1 MRYFLGTIGALLGA
15 FIGAIPWVLA
25 YVFGNVIY
33 ALLSIIIVVC
43 AFYGY
48 KITKAKMD
56 KKLPIILAIVSFVVI
71 TVVMLII
78 IPLILMHKSEIPL
91 TWEYF
96 KAIYAEQEYITAF
109 IKDYI
114 ISLLFCAIVIGGII
128 VNLNKQIK
136 HGVAE
141 KDIKIVTQG
150 VENDKFS
157 KEDIE
162 KARDVFEAND
172 ALGKK
177 HTITKELI
185 IEELQKEFGT
195 QKGIEIFEYL
205 KIEGVIK
212 KKTNKYYFSEKAEKS
227 PYYRYGP
234 TSLKVFIVVLVIA
247 TILALAIVFYE
258 DKYQENNTNT
268 INGVNLGN
276 IESGKVISSYKI
288 ENTDI
293 TLEFDQDMML
303 LSKDQIAA
311 YIGTEYAN
319 MYECMITDETF
330 SKMLIVL
337 QYSKDEFEE
346 GYTAK
351 QYMEDAAALEED
363 SSVTVEEKQIS
374 GHTFAYMKTEYPV
387 DEEYSYF
394 IEDYVYDAGDNFVC
408 IVFQCYS
415 NEEVSI
421 QNTIK

>member
-56 KKLPIILAIVSFVVI
+56 KKLPIILAIVSFIVI

-227 PYYRYGP
+227 PYYRYGL

-293 TLEFDQDMML
+293 TLEFD
-303 LSKDQIAA
+303 
-311 YIGTEYAN
+311 
-319 MYECMITDETF
+319 
-330 SKMLIVL
+330 
-337 QYSKDEFEE
+337 
-346 GYTAK
+346 
-351 QYMEDAAALEED
+351 
-363 SSVTVEEKQIS
+363 
-374 GHTFAYMKTEYPV
+374 
-387 DEEYSYF
+387 
-394 IEDYVYDAGDNFVC
+394 
-408 IVFQCYS
+408 
-415 NEEVSI
+415 
-421 QNTIK
+421 

>member
-56 KKLPIILAIVSFVVI
+56 KKLPIILAIVSFIVI

-227 PYYRYGP
+227 PYYRYGL

-276 IESGKVISSYKI
+276 IESGKVINSYKI

-303 LSKDQIAA
+303 LSKDQIAT

-363 SSVTVEEKQIS
+363 SSATVEEKQIS

>member
-56 KKLPIILAIVSFVVI
+56 KKLPIILAIVSFIVI

-227 PYYRYGP
+227 PYYRYGL

-276 IESGKVISSYKI
+276 IESGKVINSYKI

-303 LSKDQIAA
+303 LSKDQIAT

-319 MYECMITDETF
+319 MYECMITDENF